1 MTFYNLRI
9 WRIMTTFAVGITG
22 DARKEAVWREMLKLC

>member
-1 MTFYNLRI
+1 MTIYNLRI

-22 DARKEAVWREMLKLC
+22 DARHATGWRDMLMIC